1 MPLRPPN
8 LDDRR
13 FDDLV
18 AEARRL
24 IESSCPEWTD
34 LSPGDPG
41 MVLLEVFA
49 HLTEVMIYRLNRLP
63 EKAYVEFLQ
72 LIGVK
77 LQPPAAANV
86 TLQFS
91 LARPLDHPTV
101 IPRGTRVTVAR
112 SAPGKDAPVFVTL
125 QTVAIEAGALQVP
138 VSACNCELV
147 EAEMLGKGGTGLPG
161 LVVRVNRPPIIAPI
175 GDGLDLIVGV
185 EASGDEITTQ
195 DTAIQAEGRT
205 FRVWREVPNFT
216 GIGPDRYVYVADR
229 LAGIITFAPSLR
241 AAGPEGSLDDMP
253 EALAAVPGAGRQI
266 RAWYRR
272 GGGADGNV
280 AANTLTVLK
289 DSIPGVTVTNP
300 MPASRGRAAETLDN
314 ALIRGPQEL
323 HSLRRAVTARDFELT
338 AVRSSGAVERARAF
352 TRATLWAH
360 AQPGTVEVL
369 LVPRLSG
376 EPPTDRP
383 VTEQELQ
390 GEQAEPVRRQIQEAV
405 DERKPLGT
413 KCIISWARYKPVRVM
428 ARLVVHREEDPAA
441 VKTRVLGRLYETI
454 NPLGRGPD
462 ATGWPF
468 GHSLSVWH
476 IYKLIGSE
484 PGVQSV
490 SQLRLCVDDAPDV
503 KVVALGSDAFQ
514 PRAWY
519 AGSGERLFRSMNNGA
534 GWELVG
540 RFPNEEVAAIKA
552 FPREALVRTG
562 RAGLVAVATRL
573 QDPPAS
579 SRVHFSADCGETW
592 RQGPRTKFRVDD
604 MAWVEREGGPAL
616 LFAAE
621 AGLYELPSGDN
632 AVPVPILVD
641 PQDQNLGFYAV
652 AVSTDVW
659 GQTSVAVAARGD
671 RGVFLSSGGGR
682 PGTFTLVG
690 LDHEL
695 VRVLTVQ
702 HRGPDR
708 YLWAGVDAPGNSPGN
723 GCFRW
728 RLTGRSQSPEG
739 WVSFRKKWVAGG
751 CRSFAFQ
758 DSVVYAASFRR
769 GVLKLDTDV
778 QEPAWTEPAIDCGLP
793 LRDRERLH
801 QPVDAVISD
810 RDGQLVMA
818 AGNAGV
824 YCSDD
829 RAERFRNCST
839 TEFTEE
845 VTLPTT
851 WLFCSAEH
859 QIEVVSEDEAQRD

>member
-1 MPLRPPN
+1 MSLRPPN

-24 IESSCPEWTD
+24 IEAACPEWTD

-41 MVLLEVFA
+41 IVLLEVFA

-63 EKAYVEFLQ
+63 EKAYVEFLR
-72 LIGVK
+72 LIGVT
-77 LQPPAAANV
+77 LQPPAAACA

-91 LARPLDHPTV
+91 VARPLDRPTV

-112 SAPGKDAPVFVTL
+112 AAPGKEAPVFVML
-125 QTVAIEAGALQVP
+125 QTVVIEAGAVQVE
-138 VSACNCELV
+138 VLAYHCDLI
-147 EAEMLGKGGTGLPG
+147 EAEQLGKGGTGLPG
-161 LVVRVNRPPIIAPI
+161 LSVKVARPPIIAST
-175 GDGLDLIVGV
+175 GDGLDLVVGL

-195 DTAIQAEGRT
+195 DRAIQADGRT
-205 FRVWREVPNFT
+205 FRVWREVSNFT
-216 GIGPDRYVYVADR
+216 DIGPDPYVYVADR
-229 LAGIITFAPSLR
+229 RAGTITFAPALR
-241 AAGPEGSLDDMP
+241 AAGPDGKLDDVP
-253 EALAAVPGAGRQI
+253 VALAAVPASSRQI
-266 RAWYRR
+266 RGWYRR
-272 GGGADGNV
+272 GGGAEGNV
-280 AANTLTVLK
+280 APNTLTVLK
-289 DSIPGVTVTNP
+289 DPIPGVAVTNP
-300 MPASRGRAAETLDN
+300 APASGGRAAETVEN

-338 AVRSSGAVERARAF
+338 AVRSSGAVDRARAF

-369 LVPRLSG
+369 LVPRLPG
-376 EPPTDRP
+376 ELPADRP
-383 VTEQELQ
+383 VTDQDLQ
-390 GEQAEPVRRQIQEAV
+390 AQQVEPVRRHIQEAM

-413 KCIISWARYKPVRVM
+413 KCIITWARCKPVRIV
-428 ARLVVHREEDPAA
+428 ARLIVHREEDPTA
-441 VKTRVLGRLYETI
+441 VKARVLRRLYETI
-454 NPLGRGPD
+454 NPLWRSPD
-462 ATGWPF
+462 APGWPF

-490 SQLRLCVDDAPDV
+490 SRLRLCVDDAPDV
-503 KVVALGSDAFQ
+503 KVAALDSDAFQ
-514 PRAWY
+514 PRTWY
-519 AGSGERLFRSMNNGA
+519 AGSGDRLFRSMNDGA
-534 GWELVG
+534 GWELIG
-540 RFPNEEVAAIKA
+540 RFPGEEIAVIKA
-552 FPREALVRTG
+552 FPREAMAQAG

-573 QDPPAS
+573 QDPQAS
-579 SRVHFSADCGETW
+579 SRVYFSADCGESW
-592 RQGPRTKFRVDD
+592 RQGPQTKFRVDD

-621 AGLYELPSGDN
+621 GGLYELPWGDK
-632 AVPVPILVD
+632 AVPVPVLVD
-641 PQDQNLGFYAV
+641 SQDQNLGFYAV

-671 RGVFLSSGGGR
+671 RGVFLSSNGGR
-682 PGTFTLVG
+682 PGTFTLIG
-690 LDHEL
+690 LAHEL

-708 YLWAGVDAPGNSPGN
+708 YLWAGVDAPGNAPGN

-728 RLTGRSQSPEG
+728 RLTATAQSPEG
-739 WVSFRKKWVAGG
+739 WLPFRKNWVAGG

-758 DSVVYAASFRR
+758 DSIVYAASFRR
-769 GVLKLDTDV
+769 GVLKLDTDAH
-778 QEPAWTEPAIDCGLP
+778 EPEWTEPAIDCGLP

-801 QPVDAVISD
+801 QPVDAVMTG
-810 RDGQLVMA
+810 RDGRRVMA

-829 RAERFRNCST
+829 QAARFHNCSSK
-839 TEFTEE
+839 EFADE

-851 WLFCSAEH
+851 WLFCSGEH
-859 QIEVVSEDEAQRD
+859 DIEVVSEDESQRD